1 MFMSRAAMT
10 EREVIRDLHHVTGGG
25 LKEKIIEQ
33 HKRNC
38 LDIIMLCIVYRSYQY
53 SLLQ

>member
-33 HKRNC
+33 HKLFGYNYVMYRIS
-38 LDIIMLCIVYRSYQY
+38 IISI
-53 SLLQ
+53 